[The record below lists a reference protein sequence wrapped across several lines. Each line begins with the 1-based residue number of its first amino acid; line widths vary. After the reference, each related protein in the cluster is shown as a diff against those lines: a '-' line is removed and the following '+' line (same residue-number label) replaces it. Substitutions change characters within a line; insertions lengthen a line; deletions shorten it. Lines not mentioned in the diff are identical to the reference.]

1 VLNRNPEWFN
11 DVEFWEE
18 FAPIMFDDDHWAE
31 VPEVVDGITRLSRLK
46 PYNEVTS
53 PLLKPAAKILDL
65 CCGFGRISIELARRG
80 YAVTG
85 VDITK
90 PYLDAAK
97 EDASCENLNIEYV
110 HTDAREFT
118 RPEYFDTVV
127 NLYTSIGYF
136 ADPKDEQLLFSNVY
150 KSLKS
155 GGSFIIETLGKE
167 IAVLN
172 FVETEWFERAGY
184 TVLTEYE
191 VLDSW
196 TFLNNRWIIFN
207 DEKRI
212 EKTFPQR
219 LYAASEL
226 RELLFK
232 AGFGKVEIY
241 GDWNENPYDHKAQR
255 LIVVGRK

>member
-1 VLNRNPEWFN
+1 VPKRNPEWFN

-31 VPEVVDGITRLSRLK
+31 VPEVADGIIRLSRLN
-46 PYNEVTS
+46 PYSGTTLKNS
-53 PLLKPAAKILDL
+53 PKILDL
-65 CCGFGRISIELARRG
+65 CCGFGRISTELARRG
-80 YAVTG
+80 FAVTG

-90 PYLDAAK
+90 TYLEAAK
-97 EDASCENLNIEYV
+97 EDASSENLDIEYI

-118 RPEYFDTVV
+118 RPEYFDSVV

-136 ADPKDEQLLFSNVY
+136 ADPNDELLLFSNVNT
-150 KSLKS
+150 SLKT

-232 AGFGKVEIY
+232 AGFSKVEIY
-241 GDWNENPYDHKAQR
+241 GDWNGNPYNHKAER
-255 LIVVGRK
+255 LIVVGIK